1 MGNTLNG
8 VASSI
13 ARFSKE
19 VLVKVIPAHDKL
31 KHFYIGALGYY
42 LFDMFFDCFTS
53 LIMVLCGIV
62 ISEIAQK
69 LSGGKNDFKEI
80 VLDIIF
86 TILPALLSNVV
97 IEYGLV

>member
-1 MGNTLNG
+1 
-8 VASSI
+8 
-13 ARFSKE
+13 
-19 VLVKVIPAHDKL
+19 
-31 KHFYIGALGYY
+31 
-42 LFDMFFDCFTS
+42 
-53 LIMVLCGIV
+53 MVLCGIV